1 MNSMFRPEVLDRAVK
16 GLALVAHPV
25 WMPLYINGLAWSAGL
40 PALEAY
46 PPQVFRWFTAAVA
59 LMAVVLPLLSL
70 LWMKRVGM
78 ISSLEV
84 PEAGQRRSPYT
95 VQALCLGGLW
105 WMLADLNLS
114 PWLTRPLL
122 SSLVLVLWALVWLER
137 TKVSAHAMGMGALT
151 AATACLYRQGAN
163 WGWEAIALGGWEA
176 SAVGGWSPSGWSP
189 SAFLVPAAVLLSGLV
204 VAGRLRSGAHTPA
217 ELLHGWGAGLLAMG
231 LGLWG
236 LGPTD

>member
-1 MNSMFRPEVLDRAVK
+1 MFRPEVLDRAVK

-122 SSLVLVLWALVWLER
+122 SSLVLVLWALVWLDR

-163 WGWEAIALGGWEA
+163 WGWEVI
-176 SAVGGWSPSGWSP
+176 AVGGWSP

>member
-1 MNSMFRPEVLDRAVK
+1 MFRADVLDRAVK
-16 GLALVAHPV
+16 GIALVAHPV

-46 PPQVFRWFTAAVA
+46 PPQVLRWFTAAVA

-151 AATACLYRQGAN
+151 AATACLYRQGAD
-163 WGWEAIALGGWEA
+163 WGWEA
-176 SAVGGWSPSGWSP
+176 SAVGGWAPSGWSP
-189 SAFLVPAAVLLSGLV
+189 SALLVPAAVLLSGLV

>member
-1 MNSMFRPEVLDRAVK
+1 MFRAEVLDRAVK

-151 AATACLYRQGAN
+151 AATACLYRQGAD
-163 WGWEAIALGGWEA
+163 WGWEAF
-176 SAVGGWSPSGWSP
+176 AVGGWAPSGWAP
-189 SAFLVPAAVLLSGLV
+189 SALLVPAAVLLSGLV

>member
-1 MNSMFRPEVLDRAVK
+1 MFRPEVLDRAVK

-84 PEAGQRRSPYT
+84 PDAGQRRSPYT

-163 WGWEAIALGGWEA
+163 WGWEVI
-176 SAVGGWSPSGWSP
+176 AVGGWSP

>member
-1 MNSMFRPEVLDRAVK
+1 MFRAEVLDRAVK

-163 WGWEAIALGGWEA
+163 WGWEAIALGGWA
-176 SAVGGWSPSGWSP
+176 PSGWSP
-189 SAFLVPAAVLLSGLV
+189 SAFLVPAALLLSGLV

>member
-1 MNSMFRPEVLDRAVK
+1 MFRPEVLDRAVK

-163 WGWEAIALGGWEA
+163 WGWEASAL
-176 SAVGGWSPSGWSP
+176 GGWSPSGWSP

>member
-1 MNSMFRPEVLDRAVK
+1 MFRPEVLDRAVK

-84 PEAGQRRSPYT
+84 PEAGQRRSPYM

-163 WGWEAIALGGWEA
+163 WGWEVI
-176 SAVGGWSPSGWSP
+176 AVGGWSP

>member
-1 MNSMFRPEVLDRAVK
+1 
-16 GLALVAHPV
+16 
-25 WMPLYINGLAWSAGL
+25 MPLYINGLAWSAGL

-151 AATACLYRQGAN
+151 AATACLYRQGAD
-163 WGWEAIALGGWEA
+163 WGWEA
-176 SAVGGWSPSGWSP
+176 SAVGGWAPSGWAP
-189 SAFLVPAAVLLSGLV
+189 SALLVPAAVLLSGLV